1 VHCCSFTKHKKNR
14 VAMSRSNARRNNKNK
29 KNNNRRQDPQ
39 QAYQKQI
46 LSQKFTDVAYGN
58 LKAGDIEADII
69 NKMDIPDQFPQA
81 VIKEVQEIVAT
92 QSNPQ
97 DLLKDPKR
105 EDLTHL
111 PFVTIDGA
119 DARDFDDAV
128 HSYPDPDGSN
138 KDGHILWVAIAD
150 VSHYVRPGTALDKE
164 AKKRG
169 TSVYFPSKVVPML
182 PEGLSNGLCSLKPDE
197 YRACV
202 AYEMKISAK
211 GKVINAKMH
220 NGVMKSVARLT
231 YPQVLAG
238 IDGKPDAAVAPIM
251 DTLIKPMHNVF
262 KSLLQSREARGAI
275 NFGFD
280 EISVHTTKENPDVP
294 EFDQITGDDARCLIE
309 EAMIAANI
317 SAARDENKTKQGVY
331 RVQGKPSARKK
342 DTIKELLTLGVTSAT
357 GCESGKEIS
366 GKTFV
371 SMLEE
376 AELSDDPSHAK
387 SLILRMQKRAFY
399 TDKNVGHFCLALPEY
414 THFTSPIRR
423 YPDLMVHR
431 NLKTAFNFSA
441 EPQSATME
449 SDAKHCSYT
458 ERRAD
463 KASKEANKQY
473 TMSYLY
479 DLQGQSLNARIVD
492 VSAARGIRISID
504 NCNYHTNLSKGD
516 LPTGPYALNQDKD
529 ALVNTLTGH
538 RFNIG
543 DSLDVSLHFGLRD
556 DDDAPVVFLDNPDQ
570 ALPQTNAQPAK
581 KKNKGQNPQP

>member
-1 VHCCSFTKHKKNR
+1 
-14 VAMSRSNARRNNKNK
+14 MSRSNARRKNKNH
-29 KNNNRRQDPQ
+29 NNSNRRQDPQ
-39 QAYQKQI
+39 QAYEKQI
-46 LSQKFTDVAYGN
+46 LTQKFTNIAYGS
-58 LKAGDIEADII
+58 LKAGDIEANII
-69 NKMDIPDQFPQA
+69 RKMEIPDHFPSA
-81 VIKEVQEIVAT
+81 VVKEVQAIVAT

-97 DLLKDPKR
+97 DLLQDPKR

-111 PFVTIDGA
+111 PLVTIDGE

-128 HSYPDPDGSN
+128 HAYPDPDGSN

-182 PEGLSNGLCSLKPDE
+182 PEELSNGLCSLKPDE

-211 GKVINAKMH
+211 GKVINAKLH

-231 YPQVLAG
+231 YPQVLSG
-238 IDGKPDAAVAPIM
+238 IDGKPDPAVAPIM
-251 DTLIKPMHNVF
+251 DTLIKPIHNVF
-262 KSLLQSREARGAI
+262 KSLLKNRDGRGAI

-309 EAMIAANI
+309 EAMIGANV
-317 SAARDENKTKQGVY
+317 SAARDENKLKQGIY

-342 DTIKELLTLGVTSAT
+342 ETIKELLKLGVTSAT

-371 SMLEE
+371 AMLEE

-399 TDKNVGHFCLALPEY
+399 SDKNIGHFCLALPEY

-441 EPQSATME
+441 EPPSTTLE
-449 SDAKHCSYT
+449 SDAKYCSFT

-473 TMSYLY
+473 TMSYLHG
-479 DLQGQSLNARIVD
+479 LQGQSLNARVVD
-492 VSAARGIRISID
+492 VSAARGVRISID
-504 NCNYHTNLSKGD
+504 NCNYQTTLGKAD
-516 LPTGPYALNQDKD
+516 LPTGPYALNQDKNV
-529 ALVNTLTGH
+529 LTNTITGH
-538 RFNIG
+538 RFEIG
-543 DSLDVSLHFGLRD
+543 DNLDVSLHFGLRD

-570 ALPQTNAQPAK
+570 ALPQSKAQPNK
-581 KKNKGQNPQP
+581 KKNKGQSPQP